1 MDGADLKGFRRGMEE
16 GMQKGMEKGI
26 QKGIQ
31 KGMEKGILQT
41 ARNMKALGI
50 SIDTIKQVTHLTD
63 EEIQSI

>member
-1 MDGADLKGFRRGMEE
+1 MEKGIQKGME
-16 GMQKGMEKGI
+16 KGMEKGI
-26 QKGIQ
+26 QKGKQ
-31 KGMEKGILQT
+31 EGILQT